1 MKKIIFSLKR
11 LKKLGAVAV
20 KQSLEDEGVSYDDL
34 TVMKKITKKAKLQL
48 NVKIGGCEAK
58 NDIYFCEWLK
68 VNSMVAPMV
77 ESPYALRK
85 FLQTISRKN
94 KQDLYVNLES
104 IQAFQ
109 NINKILNQSNI
120 RRLKGVVIGRSDLAG
135 SLNLE
140 KKEVDSKR
148 IFNLV
153 IKVLKKIKK
162 KNLIVKMGGSLTSK
176 SKHFVGKL
184 FEKKLI
190 DRVETRNIELK
201 LSWKVLKNF
210 EEIIS
215 SIFKFELEWLKHKQ
229 HLQKKRRIKLKN
241 DNYERIKILKKRF
254 SY

>member
-1 MKKIIFSLKR
+1 
-11 LKKLGAVAV
+11 
-20 KQSLEDEGVSYDDL
+20 
-34 TVMKKITKKAKLQL
+34 
-48 NVKIGGCEAK
+48 
-58 NDIYFCEWLK
+58 
-68 VNSMVAPMV
+68 MVAPMV

>member
-1 MKKIIFSLKR
+1 
-11 LKKLGAVAV
+11 
-20 KQSLEDEGVSYDDL
+20 
-34 TVMKKITKKAKLQL
+34 
-48 NVKIGGCEAK
+48 
-58 NDIYFCEWLK
+58 
-68 VNSMVAPMV
+68 
-77 ESPYALRK
+77 
-85 FLQTISRKN
+85 
-94 KQDLYVNLES
+94 
-104 IQAFQ
+104 
-109 NINKILNQSNI
+109 
-120 RRLKGVVIGRSDLAG
+120 
-135 SLNLE
+135 
-140 KKEVDSKR
+140 
-148 IFNLV
+148 
-153 IKVLKKIKK
+153 
-162 KNLIVKMGGSLTSK
+162 MGGSLTSK